1 MKISNAVICVVVAI
15 ILGFIVMDILEPTYG
30 FFGKVDAGNVGIV
43 TTFGKIHDE
52 TLESG
57 FHMKGLFSR
66 VNQVNVR
73 TQRKQIELVAF
84 SSDIQQTTL
93 LVTVNFNI
101 TPNIASKLFRTVGME
116 YIDTLIV
123 PRVNEDTK
131 VVVSNYSAEA
141 LIENREILSGKI
153 LELLQNDLS
162 DYGITISGVSIENMD
177 FTDAFEQAVEAK
189 QVATQ
194 QKLTAQTEQDKLTME
209 QKAEAERKQIAADAE
224 AYAIR
229 KKAEAEAEANELV
242 SKTITEE
249 LIRYHETQIWD
260 GKLPTTYI
268 GSDQSIPVINVGN
281 NGADE

>member
-1 MKISNAVICVVVAI
+1 MKLFNVTVWVIIAI
-15 ILGFIVMDILEPTYG
+15 LVGFIVIDMMEPTYG

-57 FHMKGLFSR
+57 FHVKGLFSR

-101 TPNIASKLFRTVGME
+101 TPNIASKLFRSVGME
-116 YIDTLIV
+116 YVETLIV

-131 VVVSNYSAEA
+131 VVVSNYTAEA

-153 LELLQNDLS
+153 LELLEKDLS

-209 QKAEAERKQIAADAE
+209 QKAEAQRKQIAADAE

-229 KKAEAEAEANELV
+229 TKAEAEAEANELV
-242 SKTITEE
+242 SKTLTDE
-249 LIRYHETQIWD
+249 LIRYHQAQSWD
-260 GKLPTTYI
+260 GKLPATYI
-268 GSDQSIPVINVGN
+268 GSDQSLPVINVGN
-281 NGADE
+281 ESAGE